1 MIAAMMCGGKGTR
14 LENFKDV
21 EKPLLEVKGKTMVE
35 RVLDALAQ
43 SRDFDKI
50 IGVTSSNTPKTNVFV
65 SYYLSW
71 RTIDIIQTEGKSYS
85 KDLSIVLNKLKPSTV
100 FVVPADLPLLNPKI
114 IQKVIRRYTP
124 GLSCVSIVSDK
135 QFVLNMGIKPSLVL
149 NINSKEYCHT
159 GITIVDSSKVE
170 GFTNVKE
177 YYVIMNEKEIVV
189 NVNTKGELEI
199 AERLIG

>member
-1 MIAAMMCGGKGTR
+1 MIAAMMCGGKGSR
-14 LENFKDV
+14 MENFIDI

-35 RVLDALAQ
+35 RVLDALVQ

-50 IGVTSSNTPKTNVFV
+50 FGVISSNTPKTNVFV

-71 RTIDIIQTEGKSYS
+71 STVDIIKTEGKSYS
-85 KDLSIVLNKLKPSTV
+85 TDLSIVLNKLKPSTI
-100 FVVPADLPLLNPKI
+100 FVIPADLPLLNPKI
-114 IQKVIRRYTP
+114 IHKIISTYIP
-124 GLSCVSIVSDK
+124 GLPCVSIISDK
-135 QFVLNMGIKPSLVL
+135 QFVVNMGIKPSLIL

-170 GFTNVKE
+170 GFTTVKE

-189 NVNTKGELEI
+189 NVNTRGELEI
-199 AERLIG
+199 AERLLG